1 MQTTESVNNLIP
13 SDNLLRLRELSLHWA
28 PLIRLLELL
37 PQFRLVIDANVIIEE
52 LLFLTQK
59 RRNPAARTH
68 LQEAIDSGTVVA
80 LAPFKLQ
87 DEISERIPVL
97 AVERGVSQETLQLAW
112 LEYQSRI
119 RFVEVEPVSAEEA
132 AAAVDPD
139 DLPYV
144 YLYWKVN
151 ADAVVSRDW
160 HIPAMGAASVK
171 REVLIHARNYARE
184 KAPEIVL
191 RVGSYIV
198 TVPLVAGL
206 VVLGKIFASV
216 AKGFARLPAEVQLA
230 LFAIALAAGAHPR
243 SRQALTTFVSTQA
256 AKLKEPAWVLL
267 HVLGDLAEEL
277 AAAERRV
284 RVQEEILERSMPRAT
299 RGPLRLVA
307 LSVCVE
313 AGQALTTE
321 ELTRGVLRAGYKSES
336 AQLKHYL
343 LRVLRQ
349 SELFIC
355 TPDGRWTVSAH
366 KELPAI

>member
-1 MQTTESVNNLIP
+1 MNNVLL

-52 LLFLTQK
+52 LLFITQK
-59 RRNPAARTH
+59 RRDPSARTH

-80 LAPFKLQ
+80 LAPGKLRT
-87 DEISERIPVL
+87 EISKHIPRL
-97 AVERGVSQETLQLAW
+97 AAKRGVSEEALQGAW

-119 RFVEVEPVSAEEA
+119 RFVEVEPVSAEAA

-144 YLYWKVN
+144 YLYWQVN
-151 ADAVVSRDW
+151 ADAVLSRDR
-160 HIPAMGAASVK
+160 HIPALGAASVK
-171 REVLIHARNYARE
+171 REVLIHVRNYARE

-191 RVGSYIV
+191 RVGSYII

-206 VVLGKIFASV
+206 VVFGKIVASV
-216 AKGFARLPAEVQLA
+216 AKGFARLPVEVQLA
-230 LFAIALAAGAHPR
+230 LCAIALAAGVHQR
-243 SRQALTTFVSTQA
+243 SRQALTTLVSTQA

-267 HVLGDLAEEL
+267 QVFGALAEEL

-284 RVQEEILERSMPRAT
+284 RVQEEILERSMPRAA

-307 LSVCVE
+307 LSVCLE
-313 AGQALTTE
+313 AGQALTAE

-336 AQLKHYL
+336 AHLKHYL

-349 SELFIC
+349 SELFISM
-355 TPDGRWTVSAH
+355 PDGRWTVSAH
-366 KELPAI
+366 KELRAI